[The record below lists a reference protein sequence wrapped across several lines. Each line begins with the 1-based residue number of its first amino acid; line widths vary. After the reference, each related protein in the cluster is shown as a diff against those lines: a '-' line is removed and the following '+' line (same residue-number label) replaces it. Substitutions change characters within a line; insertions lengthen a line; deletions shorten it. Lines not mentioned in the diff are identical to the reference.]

1 LGCASKNTERGT
13 VKGEK
18 MTKQNQEP
26 VVTLNDKEMKV
37 SDLTPQQQ
45 YLHSQILD
53 LNNQEARLKFQ
64 LDQVQA
70 SKRVFEQTFLD
81 STKEQAD
88 EVLNNSEENKNDSN

>member
-1 LGCASKNTERGT
+1 
-13 VKGEK
+13 

>member
-1 LGCASKNTERGT
+1 
-13 VKGEK
+13 

-26 VVTLNDKEMKV
+26 VVMLDDKEMKV

-45 YLHSQILD
+45 YLHSQLLD
-53 LNNQEARLKFQ
+53 LNNQETRIKFQ

-70 SKRVFEQTFLD
+70 SKSVFEKAFLD

-88 EVLNNSEENKNDSN
+88 EVLETETKTLEN

>member
-1 LGCASKNTERGT
+1 
-13 VKGEK
+13 

-70 SKRVFEQTFLD
+70 SKSVFEKAFIN
-81 STKEQAD
+81 SAKEQAD
-88 EVLNNSEENKNDSN
+88 EVLETETKTLEN